1 MFHFVRNFSI
11 TDLLEIRSKVSSMYT
26 KKMSS
31 CYIAEA
37 VEKNDSLSMQKQTQ
51 NKSIFEYWSK
61 QNSNKL
67 HSRKLEIN
75 NQSVYIVSWKVVWK
89 L

>member
-51 NKSIFEYWSK
+51 NKSIFEY
-61 QNSNKL
+61 
-67 HSRKLEIN
+67 
-75 NQSVYIVSWKVVWK
+75 
-89 L
+89 